1 MLVQLFIVGLLMQAA
16 TSVPMAK
23 PSTGQVAPSDPKDTE
38 AGPAALLRV
47 KRIFVES
54 FGDDVISRELQSMI
68 VSSLVATKRFK
79 VTENR
84 ERADAI
90 LRGVALEKS
99 SQELHAYGESTSVGT
114 AGGGSH
120 SEVNGS
126 VVNGNGAISGS
137 SGGGFVARH
146 MGTSDS
152 SVNTE
157 TIHEA
162 RVAVRLVNPDGDVIW
177 TSTQE
182 SKGAKY
188 KGASADVADKCVK
201 QLLHDL
207 EKLDDANTAPD
218 KALPVLRRNESR
230 SLVHRSDNRALT
242 TALQYFGTFG
252 STRSDHAVIPPA
264 RL

>member
-1 MLVQLFIVGLLMQAA
+1 MWAHVLLSGLLLQLN
-16 TSVPMAK
+16 P
-23 PSTGQVAPSDPKDTE
+23 QVAPVPAGQSTVSNAKAPDTD
-38 AGPAALLRV
+38 ASALLRV
-47 KRIFVES
+47 RRIYVDS
-54 FGDDVISRELQSMI
+54 FGDDPISKELQSMI

-84 ERADAI
+84 DKADAI
-90 LRGVALEKS
+90 LKGVALEKS

-114 AGGGSH
+114 AAGASH
-120 SEVNGS
+120 GDVNGS
-126 VVNGNGAISGS
+126 IVNGNGTISGS

-157 TIHEA
+157 TINEA
-162 RVAVRLVNPDGDVIW
+162 RIAVRLVDTDGDVIW

-201 QLLHDL
+201 ELMRDVERL
-207 EKLDDANTAPD
+207 ETRTVPATNTSAPD
-218 KALPVLRRNESR
+218 SQK
-230 SLVHRSDNRALT
+230 
-242 TALQYFGTFG
+242 
-252 STRSDHAVIPPA
+252 
-264 RL
+264 